1 MIRASCPRRRRRAS
15 KRCYAASSVL
25 AGLVEDPLD
34 RPRIVQILVEIVE
47 KLLGFLEP
55 CRRQSLDVA
64 QHPVDRILLRLEE
77 PDFLGEAGGVVAG
90 PAIDTGG
97 GALDAERVVP
107 LS

>member
-64 QHPVDRILLRLEE
+64 QHPVDQILLPLKG
-77 PDFLGEAGGVVAG
+77 PASLGEDGGMVAAA
-90 PAIDTGG
+90 AIEPVG
-97 GALDAERVVP
+97 GALDAEPV
-107 LS
+107 